1 MSRYL
6 LTAIVLLFVLQS
18 YGQKSKYKDFFPLL
32 EAKQY
37 DQAEGYLKAYVFNPK
52 NADHANS
59 QLHLGYLFEDR
70 LLKADILKDTAQLY
84 GWGDSAAL
92 YLAKAKA
99 LINDKEL
106 KKRDEYYQ
114 AFYRRDLRS
123 GEFGIKLSDVHLEID
138 KKLEGAKSR
147 TANVKSLNANLRKAN
162 QAYNSAVLKFTE
174 LNTQFSDYNLF
185 LIKSNDL
192 ITDILSEIA
201 TAARKSKGAITEMK
215 RALSLI
221 ENPGFGPEFK
231 YKEISSFP
239 QDGVTDVDFFAG
251 QFDLWNLQDWAGD
264 TKDKIESEI
273 EPMKSSII
281 AYDRE
286 LTDYKSNLFAG
297 GTNGSGALSFK
308 ENILGDI
315 QKYDEQSILK
325 DIIDIKLMDINILKV
340 YAPTLNSRAADK
352 EDMDYQLIIA
362 DSLVG
367 KYGELGEVVDKL
379 GARNIDADY
388 EKYSFFF
395 ENRMKGRSGLDDFIE
410 TKKREVSEQTDYWQ
424 SQSDFWLE
432 SSSWALMEF
441 GSIPLFTPDSIL
453 SYPND
458 SLRYVT
464 LSTIKDDSLNIYPIG
479 LEFGVKNQG
488 YLASV
493 AKNRDGT
500 WYLTLDLGKM
510 TLEDTTLSVTAQ
522 FVPSSP
528 DQYTFYYYSPAST
541 KDNFVIFSVDRSGSQ
556 IWRNAMQLEQLPFE
570 IKFNETVFETIIY
583 IDDPENPPEGGT
595 PQYVV
600 IDRTGKLR
608 N

>member
-1 MSRYL
+1 MNKHL
-6 LTAIVLLFVLQS
+6 LTAIFFLFVLQTHA
-18 YGQKSKYKDFFPLL
+18 QKTKYKDIFPLL

-37 DQAEGYLKAYVFNPK
+37 DQAEGYLKEYAFNEK
-52 NADHANS
+52 NSDHANS

-84 GWGDSAAL
+84 GWGDSAVL
-92 YLAKAKA
+92 YLAKAKE
-99 LINDKEL
+99 LIDEKEL

-138 KKLEGAKSR
+138 KKRDDAKTR
-147 TANVKSLNANLRKAN
+147 TDNIRLLNDNLRRAN
-162 QAYNSAVLKFTE
+162 QAYNSAVNKFQE
-174 LNTQFSDYNLF
+174 LNSQFNDYNLF
-185 LIKSNDL
+185 LIKSNKL
-192 ITDILSEIA
+192 TTDILKEI
-201 TAARKSKGAITEMK
+201 TTSARKSKGAITEMK

-231 YKEISSFP
+231 YKEITSFP
-239 QDGVTDVDFFAG
+239 QEGVTTVDFYKG
-251 QFDLWNLQDWAGD
+251 EFDLWNLQDWSGD
-264 TKDKIESEI
+264 THETIEDES
-273 EPMKSSII
+273 EPMKSAII

-308 ENILGDI
+308 EDILGHI
-315 QKYDEQSILK
+315 QKYDDQSILK

-367 KYGELGEVVDKL
+367 KYAELGQVVDKL
-379 GARNIDADY
+379 TARDIDADY

-395 ENRMKGRSGLDDFIE
+395 ENRMKGRSGVDEFIVA
-410 TKKREVSEQTDYWQ
+410 KKREVSEQSEYWK
-424 SQSDFWLE
+424 SQYDFWLE
-432 SSSWALMEF
+432 TSSWGLMEF
-441 GSIPLFTPDSIL
+441 GSIPLFTPDTTI

-464 LSTIKDDSLNIYPIG
+464 LATIKDDSLNIYPIG
-479 LEFGVKNQG
+479 IEFGAKNQG

-493 AKNRDGT
+493 AKNRDGV
-500 WYLTLDLGKM
+500 WYRKLNLGRM
-510 TLEDTTLSVTAQ
+510 TLGETSLSVTGQ
-522 FVPSSP
+522 FVPSSA
-528 DQYTFYYYSPAST
+528 DQYSFYYYSPTST
-541 KDNFVIFSVDRSGSQ
+541 KDNFVIFSVDKAGTQ
-556 IWRNAMQLEQLPFE
+556 IWRNAIQLEKAPFE
-570 IKFNETVFETIIY
+570 VKFNETVYETIIY
-583 IDDPENPPEGGT
+583 IDNPENPPEGGV
-595 PQYVV
+595 PKYVV